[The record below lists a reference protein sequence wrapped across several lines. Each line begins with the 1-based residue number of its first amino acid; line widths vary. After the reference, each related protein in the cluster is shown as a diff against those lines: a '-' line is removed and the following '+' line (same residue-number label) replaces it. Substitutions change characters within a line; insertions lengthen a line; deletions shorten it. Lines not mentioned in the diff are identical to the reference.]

1 MKDFNKKEMPIQGFS
16 GFGGGAAGLAFRSSG
31 GYTYP
36 MDNVVSSNGQMI
48 WAEEDNADDD
58 YRLFSTGND
67 DGGAWSAPT
76 NITLKASYTG
86 ALSDG
91 DGDKNNICP
100 MSSNRFMYV
109 QRFQAWAI
117 MLDVT
122 TTSSANDTLTYRAK
136 LQLPATYN
144 SAQSASLIG
153 IDSTK
158 TFNAHTGLAFILRY
172 NDTATLQ
179 NGTLTSGVTTGSAA
193 FQASALKVP
202 ETDYVL
208 NYMLDAA
215 QLFNVSGNTPSIETT
230 LSTLVSG
237 GFGTNLA
244 QYYTASHT
252 HEKDHFVLWCRSG
265 YSVVKVD
272 GTSLSV
278 TASYKQASDAIWSG
292 WTNGGPGYDNVNSGV
307 NPLSAYIGNGYIVIR
322 DTGPA
327 STGVD
332 SVIRIY
338 EFFTSGLNS
347 APTLKA
353 TYTCSPNIG
362 NFYVAP
368 LYNQTFDGD
377 YTYFCLLGDVKQQL
391 LRLTNSNGTVTE
403 VADVALITTHNHE
416 VGCSLYTID

>member
-48 WAEEDNADDD
+48 WAEEDNDDDD
-58 YRLFSTGND
+58 YYLLSTGND

-76 NITLKASYTG
+76 NITLKTSYTG
-86 ALSDG
+86 ALGDS

-100 MSSNRFMYV
+100 MSSTRFMYV
-109 QRFQAWAI
+109 QRFQAYAT
-117 MLDVT
+117 MFDVT

-136 LQLPATYN
+136 LELPTGYDSAT
-144 SAQSASLIG
+144 SPSLIG

-158 TFNAHTGLAFILRY
+158 TFNAHSGLAFILRY

-179 NGTLTSGVTTGSAA
+179 NGTLSSGVTTGSAA
-193 FQASALKVP
+193 YQASALKVP

-215 QLFNVSGNTPSIETT
+215 QLFNVSGNSPTIETT

-237 GFGTNLA
+237 GFGSSLD

-252 HEKDHFVLWCRSG
+252 HEKDHFVLWTRGG

-278 TASYKQASDAIWSG
+278 TASAVQASNAVWSG
-292 WTNGGPGYDNVNSGV
+292 WANGGPGYTNVNTGV

-322 DTGPA
+322 DTGPFESNA
-327 STGVD
+327 K
-332 SVIRIY
+332 IRIY
-338 EFFTSGLNS
+338 EFFTNGLNT

-353 TYTCSPNIG
+353 SYTCSPNIG

-391 LRLTNSNGTVTE
+391 LRLTNSDGTVTE
-403 VADVALITTHNHE
+403 VADVALVTTHNHE